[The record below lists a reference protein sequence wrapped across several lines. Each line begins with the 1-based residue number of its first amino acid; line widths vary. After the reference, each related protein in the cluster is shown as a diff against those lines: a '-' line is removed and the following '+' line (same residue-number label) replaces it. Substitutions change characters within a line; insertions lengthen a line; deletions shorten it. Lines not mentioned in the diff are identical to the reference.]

1 MTASFETTSTVEP
14 TPLSQDDLR
23 KNFYENSIDM
33 RNTWYP
39 ILPSA
44 ELTTLKPLGLHILDD
59 PIVMFRDPATKEAC
73 IFEDKCPHRSAPLSV
88 GRIIE
93 GKLECRYHGW
103 TFNNEGKVDHIP
115 SLLAGKRIPANA
127 KVRKYPTHESDEW
140 VWVWPGDL
148 EKYLK
153 PRYGYEDLDIDHSLL
168 VENFLD
174 PAHIP
179 FTHDTT
185 IGKRSMATA
194 LTMSLDFTPEG
205 TIHGIRSTPDRPD
218 MSVGE
223 FEFRPPCCVALKF
236 HLNDKINDQTF
247 YAIPLE
253 KGKCR
258 FIYLQ
263 RFSFLQFM
271 ESNFILKAFM
281 DWWAPKYN
289 HKVLMED
296 YAMLKG
302 QQERLLKGANAMNS
316 PVAADIMIK
325 TYRNWWRKAIRKN
338 GGPYFKGY
346 SNDIEDIVL
355 NGCASKCGPSAS
367 ASKDT
372 ANTFMTDEEDSDGSS
387 DGKTLRSQLAS
398 I

>member
-1 MTASFETTSTVEP
+1 MAETILT
-14 TPLSQDDLR
+14 QDELR
-23 KNFYENSIDM
+23 KSFYEDTIDM
-33 RNTWYP
+33 RNYWYP
-39 ILPSA
+39 LIPSA
-44 ELTTLKPLGLHILDD
+44 ELTTAKPHGLHILDD
-59 PIVMFRDPATKEAC
+59 PIVMFRDPATNEAV
-73 IFEDKCPHRSAPLSV
+73 ILEDKCPHRSAPLSV

-103 TFNNEGKVDHIP
+103 TFDHNGQVDHIP
-115 SLLAGKRIPANA
+115 SLLPGKKIPANA
-127 KVRKYPTHESDEW
+127 KVRKYPTVESDEW
-140 VWVWPGDL
+140 VWPGDIEASKKADTPKL
-148 EKYLK
+148 YVAWGGDMK

-194 LTMSLDFTPEG
+194 ITMSCEFTKEG
-205 TIHGIRSTPDRPD
+205 TIHGVRGTPERPE
-218 MSVGE
+218 MSKGE
-223 FEFRPPCCVALKF
+223 FEFRPPCCVALKM
-236 HLNDKINDQTF
+236 HINDKINDQTF

-258 FIYLQ
+258 FIWLQ

-271 ESNFILKAFM
+271 ESNFILKWFM

-296 YAMLKG
+296 YAMLTG
-302 QQERLLKGANAMNS
+302 QQQRLLRGANAMNS
-316 PVAADIMIK
+316 PVAADLMIK

-355 NGCASKCGPSAS
+355 NGCAAKCGSEA
-367 ASKDT
+367 DT
-372 ANTFMTDEEDSDGSS
+372 KGKSSRNSIHTDDM
-387 DGKTLRSQLAS
+387 TLRLDAEEEE
-398 I
+398 